1 MSIINAFAIFVLFV
15 SAILLYKQYAYTG
28 HLAEFAQD
36 PYKTMKKY
44 LSMTPDD
51 LGHAPRPIL
60 WIYVPYDYN
69 ARNWES
75 WGSRSS
81 FQLNQP
87 YLYLTVKSIIAK
99 CDRSFTI
106 CMIDDTSIPKLLPN
120 WRVNMDALSAPISGH
135 MRTLAIARLVHTY
148 GGMVC
153 PISFLCMRDL
163 APMYAEGTAGGS
175 MFVCENVSRNINSTH
190 REFAPDITFF
200 GAEKGNPKLGEF
212 CEYVTRISGQDF
224 TAQSDFLGN
233 FSRWCKIEAE
243 KGAGVR
249 IIPAESIGRKTATEG
264 APILIDNLLG
274 RNYIDLDVRK
284 VYGIYIPADE
294 ILMRR
299 NYEWFA
305 RCSVEQVVASD
316 TILGNYLLL
325 AEVPAG
331 RQDEPMFL
339 EPMTGGSG
347 GRKKATPRPPW
358 IGFWRTP
365 LVSLYGQKPNFLG
378 DNLLKYGTWVD

>member
-1 MSIINAFAIFVLFV
+1 MSIINAFILF
-15 SAILLYKQYAYTG
+15 ILLIGAIILINQYRATG
-28 HLAEFAQD
+28 HLADLTAD

-44 LSMTPDD
+44 LTLTPDD
-51 LGHAPRPIL
+51 LGQSSRPIL

-81 FQLNQP
+81 YRLNQP
-87 YLYLTVKSIIAK
+87 YLYLTVKSIIAH
-99 CDRSFTI
+99 CDKSFTI
-106 CMIDDTSIPKLLPN
+106 CMIDDASIPKLLPD
-120 WRVNMDALSAPISGH
+120 WRINMDAISAPIVGH
-135 MRTLAIARLVHTY
+135 MRTLALSKLIYTY
-148 GGMVC
+148 GGMIC

-163 APMYAEGTAGGS
+163 APLYNEGIVGGA

-200 GAEKGNPKLGEF
+200 GAERGNPKLGAF
-212 CEYVTRISGQDF
+212 CEYITRVSGQDF

-233 FSRWCKIEAE
+233 FSRWCKIESE
-243 KGAGVR
+243 KGQRVR
-249 IIPAESIGRKTATEG
+249 IIPAEMIGRKTQTEG
-264 APILIDNLLG
+264 APILIEHMLG
-274 RNYIDLDVRK
+274 RNYINLDINRVF
-284 VYGIYIPADE
+284 GIYIPADE
-294 ILMRR
+294 ILARR

-305 RCSVEQVVASD
+305 RCSPEQVVASD
-316 TILGNYLLL
+316 TILGNYFLL
-325 AEVPAG
+325 AQVPTG

-339 EPMTGGSG
+339 EPMTG
-347 GRKKATPRPPW
+347 RQRQRPNW

-378 DNLLKYGTWVD
+378 DNLLKYQTWTN